1 MNKTVKRI
9 GKNGV
14 LGLLGDL
21 EAEGCIVSVYVSAQT
36 LASRDFSH
44 LLPEPEEERSYV
56 AAALEESIG
65 SDTGAAVFV
74 AGDRVV
80 AVRPPIPLDAD
91 MRAAGA
97 HAEGL
102 RRLLG
107 SEPVI
112 GVILLRLG
120 RYAVGVLRGE
130 RLVASKTDS
139 RYMKNRHRAGGQSQR
154 RFARSRERLI
164 RELYDKTCEVTRTA
178 FAPYMK
184 DIEYVML
191 GGERGV
197 LNGFVK
203 RCPMMGRELKG
214 KTLGR
219 RLAVER
225 PNQKALRGI
234 SREVWMSD
242 VTFFEEG

>member
-1 MNKTVKRI
+1 M
-9 GKNGV
+9 
-14 LGLLGDL
+14 
-21 EAEGCIVSVYVSAQT
+21 
-36 LASRDFSH
+36 F
-44 LLPEPEEERSYV
+44 
-56 AAALEESIG
+56 
-65 SDTGAAVFV
+65 
-74 AGDRVV
+74 
-80 AVRPPIPLDAD
+80 
-91 MRAAGA
+91 
-97 HAEGL
+97 GL
-102 RRLLG
+102 RGLIRRGCDELLG

-120 RYAVGVLRGE
+120 RYAVGVLRGD
-130 RLVASKTDS
+130 RLIASKTDS

-164 RELYDKTCEVTRTA
+164 RELYDKTCEVTRTV
-178 FAPYMK
+178 FAPYM
-184 DIEYVML
+184 DDMEYVML

-214 KTLGR
+214 KTLAR

-234 SREVWMSD
+234 AREVWMSE
-242 VTFFEEG
+242 VTFLERS